1 VDSSTWVDGVKRDP
15 ASRTG
20 TSDPQFNGF
29 LTCIAI
35 VADTTMVEFS
45 DLDDALASAR
55 AGDEWGI
62 TCLFR
67 ALHPQ
72 LVRYLRHHAPD
83 VAEDLASETWLAAA
97 KGLANFEGD
106 AGDFRAWMF
115 TIARRRVADHYRSK
129 ARRPRFVSLDAT
141 VDLPA
146 VGLAGDAGDVALD
159 AMSAQDAIKALVSDL
174 PAEQAEVVL
183 LRVVAGLSVSEV
195 AGIIGRSPG
204 AVRMLQHRA
213 LQHLRKLGR
222 RGSVTL

>member
-1 VDSSTWVDGVKRDP
+1 MAPREIQHREPEPLTHNSTEFF
-15 ASRTG
+15 A
-20 TSDPQFNGF
+20 
-29 LTCIAI
+29 CIAI
-35 VADTTMVEFS
+35 AADAIGVEFS

-72 LVRYLRHHAPD
+72 LVRYLRHHVPD
-83 VAEDLASETWLAAA
+83 AAEDLASETWLAAA

-129 ARRPRFVSLDAT
+129 ARRPRLVSLDAT

-146 VGLAGDAGDVALD
+146 VGLVGDAGDVALD
-159 AMSAQDAIKALVSDL
+159 AMSAQDAIKALVADL
-174 PAEQAEVVL
+174 PSEQAEVVL